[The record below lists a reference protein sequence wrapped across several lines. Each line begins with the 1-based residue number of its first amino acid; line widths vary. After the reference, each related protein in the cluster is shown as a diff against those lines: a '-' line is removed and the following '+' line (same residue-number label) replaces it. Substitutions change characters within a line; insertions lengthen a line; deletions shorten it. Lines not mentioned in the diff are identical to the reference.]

1 MWEVGTLGGGAGAA
15 RRGTWTTRAPATSV
29 ARATTG
35 RVWYTGRH
43 SEQGSFMQ
51 VLATQL
57 VTDNTAEVCYLCGVV
72 FVRRCST
79 CAAVSGTR
87 ASLQLSLNCVG

>member
-1 MWEVGTLGGGAGAA
+1 MPRDGAPGPP
-15 RRGTWTTRAPATSV
+15 GHQPQSV

-35 RVWYTGRH
+35 PVWYTGRH

-57 VTDNTAEVCYLCGVV
+57 VTDNTAEVCYLSGAVC
-72 FVRRCST
+72 VRCCDT
-79 CAAVSGTR
+79 CDGVSGTR

>member
-1 MWEVGTLGGGAGAA
+1 M
-15 RRGTWTTRAPATSV
+15 
-29 ARATTG
+29 
-35 RVWYTGRH
+35 
-43 SEQGSFMQ
+43 QGHDVQ
-51 VLATQL
+51 R
-57 VTDNTAEVCYLCGVV
+57 VTDNVAEVCYLCGAV